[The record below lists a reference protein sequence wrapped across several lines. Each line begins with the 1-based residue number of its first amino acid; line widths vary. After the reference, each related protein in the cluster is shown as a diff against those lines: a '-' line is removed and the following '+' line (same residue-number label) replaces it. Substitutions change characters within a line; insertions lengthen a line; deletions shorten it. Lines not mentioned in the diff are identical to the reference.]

1 MTDKRGSLPST
12 MNKQEPVWS
21 TTDNRKS
28 FFFFLICDG
37 KDTASLVRDGS
48 EAGICFVYDEHE
60 EICSGSDG

>member
-1 MTDKRGSLPST
+1 MMDKKGSLLST

-28 FFFFLICDG
+28 GFLKICDG
-37 KDTASLVRDGS
+37 KKDTASLVCGGS